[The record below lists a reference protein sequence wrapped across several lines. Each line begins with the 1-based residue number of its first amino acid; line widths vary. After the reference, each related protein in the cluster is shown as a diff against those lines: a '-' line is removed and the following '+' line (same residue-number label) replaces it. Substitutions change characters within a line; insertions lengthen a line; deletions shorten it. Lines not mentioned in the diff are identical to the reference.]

1 MAVQPYELTF
11 APVLPRMRQLD
22 EILADVDGLDSG
34 QATSTSRVAVSQIEL
49 RIRQG
54 DELYRRGQ
62 YEPAVDEFRA
72 ARSLIF
78 ELINPGFD
86 AGLHKRRRDV
96 ALPVSAEI
104 EERLL
109 RVSLRVAD
117 AIRPTVVKGK
127 PVFAADARDGLPR
140 TLAQLSSAGFRET
153 QRGEEVLELAATNG
167 VALLHE
173 GKTEAA
179 IELLTGA
186 LAEADRL
193 GEKLDPGLKGALELD
208 LAGAWLQLGD
218 TENAATLADRAAA
231 DFAAVGDTVGEAQ
244 ALHAAAVAAQ
254 KAERA
259 DDARIL
265 FARAAEIVKSETPAA
280 PTSARI
286 TAAVPIQPATGLTA
300 TLGGLTIDPTRT
312 LGGVTLSSTLP
323 LTSPLV
329 TRIGDGALRPAVQL
343 SREVT
348 DLAPVAEMVTDSVTF
363 RIPGAEGWGVLE
375 LEPPRKE
382 ERATAWQIGIPVGE
396 KIVSLQL
403 GEPTEVAVGKLIAS
417 VYQVRAGAKRASDLE
432 VSIVDASTVTA
443 YLTHLYAFAL
453 PVKIGDA
460 YLALGRFDKA
470 EEYFLQAAQY
480 TFLNKEVEATTLW
493 VRLARTALEAG
504 DALYRNEQLPEAKAQ
519 YEKLVTE
526 TGTAPSSPLYTTAAL
541 ATPAAA
547 AKAVIDAITKRP
559 LPELNWEIAGIILDA
574 YTRLQQM
581 RDGLDFYG
589 LALSPIHTFEYLQSV
604 ARAFAQEAS
613 QAEREFI
620 NFKSHAELEEA
631 TRRDLQTAKAMAQ
644 AEANAR
650 QQQYLS
656 ALDDEAA
663 ALRALQLAVKRRDD
677 AVAQR
682 AQYASASASQIWAAA
697 AAQAQGMGEDSWYGE
712 ISELADKLARG
723 ESISGPRGKLAAA
736 YTLWSGRKTRDYEL
750 KRMQDNIDELGLAIT
765 IAQEQLESAKRRT
778 SVAEISWQA
787 ALQRAAMAA
796 ASLTAFEN
804 EFFTPEAWSKMA
816 DLMRDIARSHLF
828 RAVRIAKLMERAFN
842 FEQDTDLNVIKDE
855 YGEAVA
861 TEKPGRDPRLLGG
874 DSLLNDI
881 ESFTYQAIT
890 TKTRK
895 STRIKDVLSLSSLY
909 PAQFEEFRRTG
920 LLTFETD
927 LYEFDRL
934 HPGFYGQ
941 RIEAVELEVIGVL
954 PETGLNGTLTAGGVS
969 SYRKRDG
976 STDKRVHQVDTMALS
991 DFALRNDIFLYSAET
1006 GVRGLFQGIGLG
1018 STWQLHLPRRS
1029 NDFDFRRIF
1038 DVQLVLYYTAT
1049 FDAALRTKVLQ
1060 LPPRPGELSNL
1071 RTYALR
1077 HDFPDAWY
1085 SFYADGSTT
1094 FTIDRFRLPPNQ
1106 TNFKAETVSFRVMTK
1121 PGFSAKNID
1130 VAVTAPNGTTATV
1143 KTDADGVFS
1152 TDRPKLA
1159 PIKGTDPLGAWQ
1171 IAVTGGSSVTEDG
1184 VVKHDRI
1191 HNIQVG
1197 LEYSFEYIPEASV

>member
-1 MAVQPYELTF
+1 MAVKSYELTF
-11 APVLPRMRQLD
+11 APVLPRMRKLD
-22 EILADVDGLDSG
+22 EILADLDHPDSG
-34 QATSTSRVAVSQIEL
+34 QATSTSRAAVSQIEL

-62 YEPAVDEFRA
+62 YEPAVDEFRT

-78 ELINPGFD
+78 ELMSPGFD
-86 AGLHKRRRDV
+86 SGLHTRRKDV
-96 ALPVSAEI
+96 ALPVSSDI
-104 EERLL
+104 EKRLL
-109 RVSLRVAD
+109 AVSLQVAD
-117 AIRPTVVKGK
+117 AIRPTVVRGK
-127 PVFAADARDGLPR
+127 PVFAADARDGLPDS
-140 TLAQLSSAGFRET
+140 LAALSSAGFRET
-153 QRGEEVLELAATNG
+153 QRDEEVLELAATNG

-179 IELLTGA
+179 IELMTGA
-186 LAEADRL
+186 LAKADRL
-193 GEKLDPGLKGALELD
+193 GQKLDRSVKGALALN
-208 LAGAWLQLGD
+208 LAGAYLQLGD
-218 TENAATLADRAAA
+218 TANAAKMADLAAA
-231 DFAAVGDTVGEAQ
+231 DFAAAKDPVGEAQ
-244 ALHAAAVAAQ
+244 ALHAAAVAAL
-254 KAERA
+254 KAGQA
-259 DDARIL
+259 DNARIL
-265 FARAAEIVKSETPAA
+265 FARAAEIVKRETPTEAA
-280 PTSARI
+280 GASTTPT
-286 TAAVPIQPATGLTA
+286 VPLTPLRP
-300 TLGGLTIDPTRT
+300 TLGGITIEPVQPI
-312 LGGVTLSSTLP
+312 GGVTLSPTRALA
-323 LTSPLV
+323 SPFV
-329 TRIGDGALRPAVQL
+329 GRIGDGALRPAMQL
-343 SREVT
+343 SREVA
-348 DLAPVAEMVTDSVTF
+348 DLAPVARMEARAVTF
-363 RIPGAEGWGVLE
+363 RVPGAEGWGVLE
-375 LEPPRKE
+375 LDPPRKE
-382 ERATAWQIGIPVGE
+382 ERRSAWQIGIPVGD
-396 KIVSLQL
+396 KIVSFQL
-403 GEPTEVAVGKLIAS
+403 GEANDVAVGKLVS
-417 VYQVRAGAKRASDLE
+417 GVYQGRVGAKRAVDLE
-432 VSIVDASTVTA
+432 VTVADASTTTA
-443 YLTHLYAFAL
+443 YLTHLYAFVL
-453 PVKIGDA
+453 PVKIGDT

-480 TFLNKEVEATTLW
+480 SFLNKELEATMLW

-504 DALYRNEQLPEAKAQ
+504 DSLYRNERLPEAKAQ
-519 YEKLVTE
+519 YERLVTE
-526 TGTAPSSPLYTTAAL
+526 TGTAPNSTLYTTAAL

-559 LPELNWEIAGIILDA
+559 LPALNWEIAGIVLDA
-574 YTRLQQM
+574 YTRLQQI

-589 LALSPIHTFEYLQSV
+589 LALSPIHTFEYLQGV

-613 QAEREFI
+613 QAEREFV

-631 TRRDLQTAKAMAQ
+631 TRRDLQTAKAMAE

-650 QQQYLS
+650 HQQYLA

-663 ALRALQLAVKRRDD
+663 ALRAHQLAVKRRDD

-697 AAQAQGMGEDSWYGE
+697 AAQAQGMGEDSWYSE

-750 KRMQDNIDELGLAIT
+750 KRMQDNIDELTVAIT
-765 IAQEQLESAKRRT
+765 IAQEQLEAARRRT

-787 ALQRAAMAA
+787 GLQRASMAA
-796 ASLTAFEN
+796 ASLTAFEA

-816 DLMRDIARSHLF
+816 DLMREIARSHLF
-828 RAVRIAKLMERAFN
+828 RAIRIAKLMERAFN
-842 FEQDTDLNVIKDE
+842 FEQDTDLEVIKDE
-855 YGEAVA
+855 YGQAVA
-861 TEKPGRDPRLLGG
+861 VVRPGRDPRLLGG
-874 DSLLNDI
+874 ESLLNDI
-881 ESFTYQAIT
+881 ESFTYEAIT

-895 STRIKDVLSLSSLY
+895 STRIKDVLSLSSVY

-954 PETGLNGTLTAGGVS
+954 PETGLNGTLTAGGVT

-991 DFALRNDIFLYSAET
+991 EFALRNDIFLYSAET

-1018 STWQLHLPRRS
+1018 STWQFHLPRRS

-1038 DVQLVLYYTAT
+1038 DVHLVLYYTAT

-1060 LPPRPGELSNL
+1060 LPPRPGELASV

-1085 SFYADGSTT
+1085 AFYADGTTT
-1094 FTIDRFRLPPNQ
+1094 FTIDNFRLPSNQ
-1106 TNFKAETVSFRVMTK
+1106 TKFKAQAVSFRVMTK
-1121 PGFSAKNID
+1121 PGVSAKNIE
-1130 VAVTAPNGTTATV
+1130 VAVTAPNGTSATV

-1159 PIKGTDPLGAWQ
+1159 PIKGSDPLGAWQ
-1171 IAVTGGSSVTEDG
+1171 IAVTGGPSLTEDG

-1191 HNIQVG
+1191 HNLQVG
-1197 LEYSFEYIPEASV
+1197 LEYSFEYVPEASV